1 MMIMVIVVLLILGA
15 VAAAYFTGA
24 LDGLF
29 GGRDIEFS
37 DLKDEDKIDVY
48 AIAAS
53 TPDGKLN
60 DATTQTLENVDW
72 KRENYE
78 AWLEKQTPKF
88 EAWKK
93 EFKDDVQKDLTLPR
107 YFLYQKFAHKKTEA
121 DGDDAQP
128 GIWQEHEFDV
138 SKSAA
143 DNKGALAKIEDKNDK
158 ELSKWFC

>member
-60 DATTQTLENVDW
+60 DATTETLQNVDW
-72 KRENYE
+72 KKENYE

-93 EFKDDVQKDLTLPR
+93 EFKDDAQKDLTLPR
-107 YFLYQKFAHKKTEA
+107 YFLYQKFDHKKTEA
-121 DGDDAQP
+121 DGDDAHP
-128 GIWQEHEFDV
+128 EFGRSTDLM
-138 SKSAA
+138 SLK
-143 DNKGALAKIEDKNDK
+143 ALLTTKTLLLK
-158 ELSKWFC
+158 L